1 MYNKSFDISHIHIGC
16 NIFEIFATLRYATSC
31 QRFAVCFTVFMRC
44 HVNQLKCVV
53 ASAIPHSLVY
63 FSGFFSRH
71 SSFLPLPPPH
81 IHIYM
86 FYNFVLFS
94 FVCVFYHNPHS
105 HPSNEKSNV
114 SFLAWSMLPHTI
126 RIISSIIKK
135 KKQQKI
141 CNTVVDYAC
150 DVCCSRA
157 PNLRFGMSF
166 FSGVGDGTN
175 ILFSFFMNDFLFVLF
190 LAAFLVDWIGIQI
203 QCSIVVLHIM
213 YEIHFRPI
221 FLCNSYYMVRCS
233 PLFFVHILL

>member
-71 SSFLPLPPPH
+71 SSFLPLPPPPH

-94 FVCVFYHNPHS
+94 FVCVCVLSQSTFTSVEWKIKCFVLCMIYVSPYYS
-105 HPSNEKSNV
+105 H
-114 SFLAWSMLPHTI
+114 HQQHYQ
-126 RIISSIIKK
+126 KK
-135 KKQQKI
+135 KTTK
-141 CNTVVDYAC
+141 
-150 DVCCSRA
+150 
-157 PNLRFGMSF
+157 NLQHSCRLCVWCLLLESTKSSLWNEFFFG
-166 FSGVGDGTN
+166 GWGRD
-175 ILFSFFMNDFLFVLF
+175 
-190 LAAFLVDWIGIQI
+190 
-203 QCSIVVLHIM
+203 
-213 YEIHFRPI
+213 
-221 FLCNSYYMVRCS
+221 
-233 PLFFVHILL
+233 